1 MSVVVVECRAYLA
14 CYRTVNMILVSQ
26 LKPSLEVPV
35 LPRLPG
41 AVPTF
46 YYSWQPRRLPRFTEL

>member
-26 LKPSLEVPV
+26 LKPSLEVPSPPFIILGSLV
-35 LPRLPG
+35 ACLASLNFRIYQN
-41 AVPTF
+41 F
-46 YYSWQPRRLPRFTEL
+46 I